1 MDNIG
6 IGKYIKKLRLEQSM
20 TQQELANKLNI
31 SFQAISKWETGETL
45 PDISIILDLC
55 DILNITADMLLNG
68 GAILTKKRKL
78 LAVSDVIAGFESIG
92 NVKKYF
98 GSSSTFY
105 KGMVEGI
112 NKAMNFDLEESLEK
126 YREVL
131 YAEVLIQG
139 MLYDNRVV
147 NIDDVKSNFK
157 NKKMI
162 GEIEK
167 YINRTKELV

>member
-1 MDNIG
+1 
-6 IGKYIKKLRLEQSM
+6 
-20 TQQELANKLNI
+20 
-31 SFQAISKWETGETL
+31 
-45 PDISIILDLC
+45 
-55 DILNITADMLLNG
+55 
-68 GAILTKKRKL
+68 
-78 LAVSDVIAGFESIG
+78 